1 MFFRVANVDM
11 NRYLDYYGE
20 DTICG
25 PAVSQA
31 IVDARDRG
39 LDLPRK
45 SLSRFLCKGPV
56 GVHRW
61 GSIRSG

>member
-1 MFFRVANVDM
+1 MNDNGNDAAAVPSNLVAATVRGIRSAGAIM
-11 NRYLDYYGE
+11 
-20 DTICG
+20 
-25 PAVSQA
+25 PALSRPA
-31 IVDARDRG
+31 C
-39 LDLPRK
+39 P